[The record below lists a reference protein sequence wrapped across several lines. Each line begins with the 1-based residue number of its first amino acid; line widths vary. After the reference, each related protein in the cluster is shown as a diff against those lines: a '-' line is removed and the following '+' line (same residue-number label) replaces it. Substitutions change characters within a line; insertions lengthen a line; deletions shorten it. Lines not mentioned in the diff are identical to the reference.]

1 MIFTAY
7 NLRRI
12 FNLIDKKLL
21 QSYLKELGALFLEL
35 KRLLKGILRL
45 FKTPEFLTYFALKI

>member
-1 MIFTAY
+1 MIFIAY

-21 QSYLKELGALFLEL
+21 QKYLKELGLSVFEL
-35 KRLLKGILRL
+35 KRLFNGILRL
-45 FKTPEFLTYFALKI
+45 FKTPEFSRKSNPVF